1 MPILEYRADAGSDRS
16 VPRPRNLAVWGTSVV
31 LVLVSATAGLTE
43 SAAPRTPT
51 KSAAN
56 AAATSTAPGRA
67 KSSAA
72 RSTGIA
78 ILVNDEPITNFEIEQ
93 RQRLLGLS
101 ASGIQER
108 AKASFQN
115 LVKAESTSDRL
126 KAILKKTIDE
136 NRGKSREQILAI
148 FEKRKAEFAQG
159 LREQAVASARAA
171 VLPGLRKQAADELIE
186 ERLKLQEAKKLNVLA
201 GEDEVKKVI
210 EGMAERNKMNEAQ
223 FGEHMKKM
231 GADLN
236 TMRTRFR
243 ASLSWSNVIRR
254 QFGTQIAISDRDLDR
269 AVAGIS
275 AEDQTELDVQRVTL
289 VISADLGQA
298 EVAKRLAEANGL
310 RGRFTSCKETATV
323 AKSVGGARFE
333 ALGPTAAA
341 RIPEPT
347 RTMLLNAKDGEML
360 PASVGGNGVELWV
373 LCGRKAIAAADAK
386 RDEAAKE
393 LRQRE
398 FEVLA
403 KRHLKDLREDA
414 HIEYR

>member
-1 MPILEYRADAGSDRS
+1 MPIRNTHVTNRPGCAHWGRAGLM
-16 VPRPRNLAVWGTSVV
+16 VPLGLAFAVLATTSVF
-31 LVLVSATAGLTE
+31 AQAPAPAGLTK
-43 SAAPRTPT
+43 A
-51 KSAAN
+51 AAN
-56 AAATSTAPGRA
+56 SRSEGGAAARP
-67 KSSAA
+67 KSPA

-78 ILVNDEPITNFEIEQ
+78 ILVNDEPITNFEIDQ

-101 ASGIQER
+101 ASDIQEK
-108 AKASFQN
+108 AKSSFQN
-115 LVKAESTSDRL
+115 LVKAESTSEKL

-136 NRGKSREQILAI
+136 NRGKSREDILAI
-148 FEKRKAEFAQG
+148 FEKRKMAFAQT

-171 VLPGLRKQAADELIE
+171 VLPGLRKQAIDELIE
-186 ERLKLQEAKKLNVLA
+186 ERLKLQEAKRLNVLA
-201 GEDEVKKVI
+201 GDDEIKKVI

-223 FGEHMKKM
+223 FGEHMKKL
-231 GADLN
+231 GADIG

-243 ASLSWSNVIRR
+243 ASLSWTNVIRR
-254 QFGTQIAISDRDLDR
+254 QFGHQISISDRDLDR

-275 AEDQTELDVQRVTL
+275 AEDQTELDVQRITL
-289 VISADLGQA
+289 AVSTDLGQQ
-298 EVAKRLAEANGL
+298 EIAKRLAEASDL
-310 RGRFTSCKETATV
+310 RGRFTSCKETSTLART
-323 AKSVGGARFE
+323 VGGARFE
-333 ALGPTAAA
+333 VLGPTAAS
-341 RIPEPT
+341 RIAEPT

-360 PASVGGNGVELWV
+360 PASVGGTGVELWV